1 MEGLDEQMNR
11 WRLELLKQQRL
22 IDREVSNVELAE
34 AKLRRE
40 IKAAARRNSNDVAI
54 LRTLGK
60 ELVVMRKTRERIYN
74 SRAKMNSVAMSLRS
88 HMATIKV
95 ANAVAK
101 SAEIMAH
108 MNQLVKLHQFSAAMQ
123 AMAREMVKAGVIDE
137 MINDTISSTE
147 PEGVDEAA
155 EEEVNKALSEIL
167 ATMPV
172 AGKERLPAAEDELLM
187 ARVAKL
193 SAT

>member
-1 MEGLDEQMNR
+1 MNR

-22 IDREVSNVELAE
+22 LEREVGNIELAE
-34 AKLRRE
+34 AKLKRQ
-40 IKAAARRNSNDVAI
+40 IKEEARRKDDRAI
-54 LRTLGK
+54 LRTLGR
-60 ELVVMRKTRERIYN
+60 ELVMMRKTRERMYN
-74 SRAKMNSVAMSLRS
+74 SKAKMNSVAMSLRS

-101 SAEIMAH
+101 SAEIMSQ
-108 MNQLVKLHQFSAAMQ
+108 MNQLVNLHRFSAAMQ
-123 AMAREMVKAGVIDE
+123 AMAREMAKAGVIDE

-147 PEGVDEAA
+147 PEGMDEAA
-155 EEEVNKALSEIL
+155 EEEVNPALSEIL
-167 ATMPV
+167 ATRPV

>member
-1 MEGLDEQMNR
+1 MALDEQMKG
-11 WRLELLKQQRL
+11 WRTELLKQQRL
-22 IDREVSNVELAE
+22 LEREVGNIELAE
-34 AKLRRE
+34 AKLKRQ
-40 IKAAARRNSNDVAI
+40 IKEEARRKDDRAI
-54 LRTLGK
+54 LRTLGR
-60 ELVVMRKTRERIYN
+60 ELVMMRKTRERMYN
-74 SRAKMNSVAMSLRS
+74 SKAKMNSVAMSLRS
-88 HMATIKV
+88 HMATIKA

-101 SAEIMAH
+101 SAEIMAQ
-108 MNQLVKLHQFSAAMQ
+108 MNQLVNLHRLSAAMQ

-167 ATMPV
+167 ATLPV
-172 AGKERLPAAEDELLM
+172 AGKERLPTTDEELT

>member
-1 MEGLDEQMNR
+1 MALDEQMKG
-11 WRLELLKQQRL
+11 WRTELLKQQRL
-22 IDREVSNVELAE
+22 LEREVGNIELAE
-34 AKLRRE
+34 AKLKRQ
-40 IKAAARRNSNDVAI
+40 IKEEARRKDDRAI
-54 LRTLGK
+54 LRTLGR
-60 ELVVMRKTRERIYN
+60 ELVMMRKTRERMYN
-74 SRAKMNSVAMSLRS
+74 SKAKMNSVAMSLRS

-101 SAEIMAH
+101 SAEIMSQ
-108 MNQLVKLHQFSAAMQ
+108 MNQLVNLHRFSAAMQ
-123 AMAREMVKAGVIDE
+123 AMAREMAKAGVIDE

-147 PEGVDEAA
+147 PEGMDEAA

-172 AGKERLPAAEDELLM
+172 AGKERLPAEDELLM